1 MLPSTLTP
9 PPNRRIQPQKR
20 FTLRVEGVT
29 RRTFLNW
36 CAGTSASLLPSG
48 VLLSLSGCGGASD
61 AEASR
66 PFADIA
72 VLNNP
77 ASAAISIQARQ
88 VEWVAG
94 NSPTR
99 ANAWVYVIGDST
111 AAGGVLANHLG
122 PTFNVR
128 RGTPC
133 TVTWSNS
140 IPASATQPTVL
151 AAPPTHVPLSLDMCG
166 NVTTQSDVGLVTH
179 LHGARVQAG
188 SDGWPLA
195 PMSFSGNAY
204 GFPVARQFAYPNAQR
219 STMLWYHDHAYDR
232 TGRHVYAGL
241 AGVYCIRDEAD
252 DAILGLVGGSA
263 QELLCVIQD
272 RILVAHDTEIDYAAG
287 IPTKAPLARPE
298 FLGSTLFV
306 NGHPTPD
313 LKLGRRTWRLRILN
327 GSNART
333 YALALCDPDAIVA
346 KSGQVWNTQCLRM
359 IGADGGLL
367 GTSVSPGATDVLV
380 VAPGQ
385 RRDVLLDLSALPAS
399 VFRVHLVNL
408 ALKPFVHINSVT
420 PEGIYTTFA
429 DTVLTPADSRYQ
441 AADAD
446 LYAVLDQPLAT
457 VMRMALEPAAAS
469 GQASAT
475 PAPSAAL
482 VEAVLTRA
490 ANDDDFTWDGARF
503 GPSAGVPFGPN
514 RLVLLMNNTEGLERD
529 QAVNGI
535 DGWSD
540 VQIFEMQA
548 GGSDWELPFD
558 VDLGTATSPRPG
570 EPSVAQRYGLAR
582 RSFFA
587 RERNPDI
594 TVANAY
600 PDLHAPTIRARAGTY
615 ERWYVANVGN
625 AQPLTSTSGHP
636 PDMHPFHVHLV
647 NFVVTRRWHLD
658 DSARGSFV
666 PLPPSSLDLD
676 GIARQD
682 TATIPSNQ
690 IFELLVHIPAGY
702 SGDYVYH
709 CHLLEHEDMCMMS
722 HFHVD

>member
-1 MLPSTLTP
+1 MG
-9 PPNRRIQPQKR
+9 
-20 FTLRVEGVT
+20 GVKTT

-36 CAGTSASLLPSG
+36 CAGTGASLLPSG
-48 VLLSLSGCGGASD
+48 VLLSLSGCGGGSD
-61 AEASR
+61 PEAPQPSEAPR
-66 PFADIA
+66 PFADIP
-72 VLNNP
+72 VLDNP
-77 ASAAISIQARQ
+77 ASAAISIQARR
-88 VEWVAG
+88 VEWTAG
-94 NSPTR
+94 KSP
-99 ANAWVYVIGDST
+99 AGVNAWVSVTGESE
-111 AAGGVLANHLG
+111 APGGVLANHLA

-128 RGTPC
+128 RGTPG
-133 TVTWSNS
+133 TSTGSNS

-151 AAPPTHVPLSLDMCG
+151 AAPPTHVAPSLNMCG

-204 GFPVARQFAYPNAQR
+204 GFPVAKQFAYPNAQR

-272 RILVAHDTEIDYAAG
+272 RILAAHDTEIDYAAG
-287 IPTKAPLARPE
+287 IPTEAPLARPE

-313 LKLGRRTWRLRILN
+313 LKLGRRAWRLRILN

-367 GTSVSPGATDVLV
+367 GTSVSPLTTDVLV

-385 RRDVLLDLSALPAS
+385 RRDVLLDLSGLLSS
-399 VFRVHLVNL
+399 VSRVHLVTL
-408 ALKPFVHINSVT
+408 ALKPFVRVNSVT
-420 PEGIYTTFA
+420 AEGIYTTFA

-446 LYAVLDQPLAT
+446 LYAVLEQPLAV
-457 VMRMALEPAAAS
+457 VMRMGLEPAAAS
-469 GQASAT
+469 GQPSA
-475 PAPSAAL
+475 PPVAPSAAL
-482 VEAVLTRA
+482 VDAVLARA
-490 ANDDDFTWDGARF
+490 ANDDDFIWDGARF

-514 RLVLLMNNTEGLERD
+514 RLVLLMSNTEGLRRD

-558 VDLGTATSPRPG
+558 VDLGTAASPRPG
-570 EPSVAQRYGLAR
+570 EASGAQRYGLAR

-594 TVANAY
+594 TAANAY

-625 AQPLTSTSGHP
+625 TQPLTSTSGRP

-647 NFVVTRRWHLD
+647 NFVVTRRWRLD
-658 DSARGSFV
+658 DSAPGRFV
-666 PLPPSSLDLD
+666 PLPPSSLELD

-690 IFELLVHIPAGY
+690 IFELLVHIPPGY